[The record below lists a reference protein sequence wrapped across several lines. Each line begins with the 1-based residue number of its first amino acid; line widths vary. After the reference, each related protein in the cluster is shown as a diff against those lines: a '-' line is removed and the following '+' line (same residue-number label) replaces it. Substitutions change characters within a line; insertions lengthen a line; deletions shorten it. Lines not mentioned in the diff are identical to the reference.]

1 MNTMLI
7 KSIYGKGI
15 TAFKPSKQVKSSNR
29 SRHQVSAK
37 VGLFYSTSTGNTQ
50 AAAEWIQEK
59 FAKHGDIAAPV
70 DICEAK
76 VSDMQAFDSL
86 IVGAPTWNTGADEG
100 RSGTVWDDVLD
111 ELGALNLKGKK
122 VAIFGCGDSVAYGEY
137 FCDAIEEIYMALEP
151 SGADFIGKTDPAG
164 YDFSDSKSLVDGKFL
179 GLPLDDD
186 NEVDK
191 TETRV
196 ENWCTQLVS
205 EGME

>member
-76 VSDMQAFDSL
+76 VSDMQDFDSL
-86 IVGAPTWNTGADEG
+86 IG
-100 RSGTVWDDVLD
+100 
-111 ELGALNLKGKK
+111 ELPPGIPELTKA
-122 VAIFGCGDSVAYGEY
+122 VRVR
-137 FCDAIEEIYMALEP
+137 
-151 SGADFIGKTDPAG
+151 
-164 YDFSDSKSLVDGKFL
+164 L
-179 GLPLDDD
+179 GM
-186 NEVDK
+186 
-191 TETRV
+191 TFWTS
-196 ENWCTQLVS
+196 S
-205 EGME
+205 EH